1 MKRCPD
7 AVPLLGPLLD
17 GALPPDDSEWALEHL
32 RECAGCRERQALI
45 APQGAALREKMLAR
59 GAAADFGGFADRV
72 LLRAGKEEKLRGLE
86 HLRVYGSEMWGAHKR
101 ALLAAGGLAAAAC
114 LGLAVF
120 FLPPRA
126 AGPEELLYAD
136 ASIPQIEEVE
146 FGSHDGAV
154 LHLRDQTPVIW
165 LSEDRQ

>member
-1 MKRCPD
+1 MKRCQD

-32 RECAGCRERQALI
+32 RECADCRERQALL
-45 APQGAALREKMLAR
+45 AAQGAALREKMLAR
-59 GAAADFGGFADRV
+59 GASADFSGFADRV
-72 LLRAGKEEKLRGLE
+72 LARAAQEEKLRGLE
-86 HLRVYGSEMWGAHKR
+86 LLRVQGSEMWGAHKR
-101 ALLAAGGLAAAAC
+101 AFLAAGGLAAAAC
-114 LGLAVF
+114 LALASF

-126 AGPEELLYAD
+126 AGPGEPLYAD